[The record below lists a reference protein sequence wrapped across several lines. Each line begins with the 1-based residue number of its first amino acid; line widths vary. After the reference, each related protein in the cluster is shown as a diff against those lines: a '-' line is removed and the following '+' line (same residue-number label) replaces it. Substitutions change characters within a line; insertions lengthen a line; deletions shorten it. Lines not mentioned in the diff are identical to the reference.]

1 MRERLSEQRVAS
13 APQWEN
19 LFLAPAYRGEA
30 AERAEGDWEQ
40 GTAAV
45 PVSRRRGQGGR
56 RVHRPAA

>member
-1 MRERLSEQRVAS
+1 MRERLSERRMAS

-30 AERAEGDWEQ
+30 AERAEDDWQQ

-45 PVSRRRGQGGR
+45 SMGGRRRRGAR
-56 RVHRPAA
+56 RASRPAA